1 MVWIFCPEMTLAQ
14 FPKSKFWNFCWIFC
28 PEMTLAQF
36 PEFGFFVQNS
46 RIGVIPTCVHHF
58 LRHLSEIK
66 EQTADPTRLDRIQVL
81 TFILHA
87 CDICHPGPGYHLR
100 ITTTLTSNIFCA
112 RTFLKIVC

>member
-1 MVWIFCPEMTLAQ
+1 MVLGTDMTNHYNFGVQIYFEKIVIFCSLA
-14 FPKSKFWNFCWIFC
+14 S
-28 PEMTLAQF
+28 ERSLM
-36 PEFGFFVQNS
+36 
-46 RIGVIPTCVHHF
+46 PTCVHHF

-100 ITTTLTSNIFCA
+100 ITTTYTLTSNIFCA

>member
-46 RIGVIPTCVHHF
+46 RIGVNNKINRLNSFTIIIKIKFASMKCLQMRAYEKIPAAECRSDF
-58 LRHLSEIK
+58 EL
-66 EQTADPTRLDRIQVL
+66 Q
-81 TFILHA
+81 ILMAA
-87 CDICHPGPGYHLR
+87 CTGC
-100 ITTTLTSNIFCA
+100 
-112 RTFLKIVC
+112 